1 VPTTWGQTPK
11 QSLEAACNREGTT
24 SIVAQCVAILNGA
37 EPTSTFLAVLAGPGA
52 ASVLNGRDGGLGGYW
67 PTVWAA
73 RGLLHVWDDSA
84 TEAII
89 ATTRNPSWR
98 AREMSAK
105 VIARHCVVNAI
116 DEVVVLLND
125 QNARVRAAAH
135 RAFNAIADH
144 E

>member
-1 VPTTWGQTPK
+1 M
-11 QSLEAACNREGTT
+11 
-24 SIVAQCVAILNGA
+24 SIVAQCVAILSGA
-37 EPTSTFLAVLAGPGA
+37 EPAPTFLAVLAGPA
-52 ASVLNGRDGGLGGYW
+52 ATTVLEGREGGLDGYW
-67 PTVWAA
+67 PKVWAA

-84 TEAII
+84 TGAII
-89 ATTRNPSWR
+89 ATTHDPSWR

-105 VIARHCVVNAI
+105 VIARHHVIAAI